1 MTYKAFRKGKVVKDG
16 EVEDAALTQEWYEGL
31 IFGLGADYVEITCA
45 DGTSWTQD
53 LMDPDFMC
61 EPW

>member
-1 MTYKAFRKGKVVKDG
+1 MTYKAFRKGKLVKDG
-16 EVEDAALTQEWYEGL
+16 PVENTALTQEWYEGL
-31 IFGLGADYVEITCA
+31 IYGLGADYVEITYS
-45 DGTSWTQD
+45 DGTKIEQD